1 MLQTTATCH
10 WFQTIR
16 KLMRHMPGSMWTVST
31 VQIISP
37 CRILLRSMIAFYD
50 NCWETN
56 LGIMDR
62 TDLEPLLRAHF
73 ENRIP
78 RKEPAWFALRNV
90 IFAAGYRSLLATN
103 PNMPFAVMQAKA
115 GYYFNNALSM
125 FTRLIL
131 PPSSLMAIRALMLMV
146 CVYDK
151 SYRMC

>member
-1 MLQTTATCH
+1 
-10 WFQTIR
+10 
-16 KLMRHMPGSMWTVST
+16 
-31 VQIISP
+31 
-37 CRILLRSMIAFYD
+37 MIAFYES
-50 NCWETN
+50 CWETN

-62 TDLEPLLRAHF
+62 TDLEPLLQAHF
-73 ENRIP
+73 ENRIS

-90 IFAAGYRSLLATN
+90 IFAAGYRSLLATD

-146 CVYDK
+146 CIYDE
-151 SYRMC
+151 SYRLR